1 MLGELAGQSEVDRS
15 HTYYTA
21 LLRHLGC
28 TAFAHEAGWLAAGD
42 DQGLLQ
48 TFEGVDGGSRLH
60 VGTQAIARLRSD
72 APLVVRATAV
82 ARTLSSFSAADR
94 LAAAQCEQA
103 MALAADLGM
112 DGRVVRALGQI
123 YERFEG
129 RGSPLGLRGEE
140 IELSAR
146 IAQVASVLEVH
157 HRQGGRPR
165 AMGALRERAG
175 VVLDPSVCSLV
186 DGRLDRIWATLEA
199 PSPWAEFQEAEPLP
213 HHRAGD
219 LDKIA
224 LVFARYADLKSPIFL
239 GHSEGV
245 ANLAVSAA
253 RADGMA
259 DASLPTLRRAALLH
273 DIGIV
278 AVPNGLWEKRAAFD
292 VAEQEQARIHAFFSS
307 RILARLPEFAQE
319 AKIAALHHERCD
331 GSGYPLGAEVPSSA
345 RAARL
350 LAAADAYHALTEARA
365 HRPARSPRSAAT
377 VLRQEA
383 QAGALCTRAVDC
395 VLAAA
400 GIAPRPDAETATQLT
415 PRELD
420 VLVHLARGLTNKES
434 AVALGIAP
442 RTIRHHIEHIYAKIG
457 VSTRAG
463 AALFAVRNGILP
475 AHTLEKST

>member
-1 MLGELAGQSEVDRS
+1 
-15 HTYYTA
+15 
-21 LLRHLGC
+21 
-28 TAFAHEAGWLAAGD
+28 
-42 DQGLLQ
+42 
-48 TFEGVDGGSRLH
+48 
-60 VGTQAIARLRSD
+60 
-72 APLVVRATAV
+72 
-82 ARTLSSFSAADR
+82 
-94 LAAAQCEQA
+94 
-103 MALAADLGM
+103 
-112 DGRVVRALGQI
+112 
-123 YERFEG
+123 
-129 RGSPLGLRGEE
+129 
-140 IELSAR
+140 
-146 IAQVASVLEVH
+146 
-157 HRQGGRPR
+157 
-165 AMGALRERAG
+165 
-175 VVLDPSVCSLV
+175 
-186 DGRLDRIWATLEA
+186 
-199 PSPWAEFQEAEPLP
+199 
-213 HHRAGD
+213 
-219 LDKIA
+219 
-224 LVFARYADLKSPIFL
+224 
-239 GHSEGV
+239 
-245 ANLAVSAA
+245 
-253 RADGMA
+253 
-259 DASLPTLRRAALLH
+259 LH